1 MRLGVAATPEVAI
14 PTLNWLLD
22 SEHELALVITQPDKP
37 AGRGR
42 NLKQSEVAEWAV
54 EHKIEVIKPETSEDL
69 KVHLEN
75 IDCVVTIGYGVLLP
89 QSILDIPKFG
99 FINLHFSLLP
109 AYRGAAPVQRALQNG
124 DSISGVSVFQL
135 EKGMDTGPI
144 YSTISI
150 QIEPQWRSA
159 ELLSVLSKL
168 GPKAVEKALQ
178 MIERGESPTPQTG
191 DSSIAP
197 KISKLEAQIDFR
209 KDSTTIVNHIRAFT
223 YEPGAWCFWK
233 GEPFKITNAISV
245 MDVALSEGAIS
256 VDAKKVLVGC
266 AENSAIE
273 LLTVTPSGKKE
284 MSAIEWAR
292 GARLTG
298 GEYFG

>member
-22 SEHELALVITQPDKP
+22 SEHELALIITQPDKP

-42 NLKQSEVAEWAV
+42 NLRQSEVADWAV

-124 DSISGVSVFQL
+124 DLISGVSVFQL

-150 QIEPQWRSA
+150 QIEPQWRSN

-168 GPKAVEKALQ
+168 GPNAVEKALQ

-197 KISKLEAQIDFR
+197 KISKLEAQIDFQ

-223 YEPGAWCFWK
+223 YEPGAWCLWK
-233 GEPFKITNAISV
+233 GEPFKITNATSAKDIN
-245 MDVALSEGAIS
+245 LPEGAIS

-273 LLTVTPSGKKE
+273 LLTVTPAGKKE

>member
-54 EHKIEVIKPETSEDL
+54 DHKIEVIKPETSEDL

-159 ELLSVLSKL
+159 ELLSVLSNL

-245 MDVALSEGAIS
+245 KDVALSEGAIS

>member
-1 MRLGVAATPEVAI
+1 
-14 PTLNWLLD
+14 
-22 SEHELALVITQPDKP
+22 
-37 AGRGR
+37 
-42 NLKQSEVAEWAV
+42 
-54 EHKIEVIKPETSEDL
+54 
-69 KVHLEN
+69 
-75 IDCVVTIGYGVLLP
+75 
-89 QSILDIPKFG
+89 
-99 FINLHFSLLP
+99 
-109 AYRGAAPVQRALQNG
+109 
-124 DSISGVSVFQL
+124 
-135 EKGMDTGPI
+135 MDTGPI

-150 QIEPQWRSA
+150 QIEPQWRSV
-159 ELLSVLSKL
+159 ELLAFLSKL
-168 GPKAVEKALQ
+168 GPDAVEKALQ
-178 MIERGESPTPQTG
+178 MIERGQSPTPQMG
-191 DSSIAP
+191 DPTIAP

-245 MDVALSEGAIS
+245 KDVKLAEGAIS